1 MPIALPVLLHGLTK
15 PRLRDLILAF
25 ELKLAAAETKDAHIA
40 LLLRSRKANL
50 PAVLAHLSRDELKDA
65 CRVAG
70 LDTTG
75 REKALLIA
83 RLLGDAAPADA
94 PPTAPIAEQPPPA
107 PAPSSPSPAAS
118 PLATPP
124 SAPRYAP
131 ASAPLEPGQ
140 LVHVRARRYLI
151 DEVVPPPRPG
161 DATLLR
167 LACIDDD
174 AQGDPLEVLWEHEID
189 ARVLGR
195 AAWDQVTRRG
205 FDRPDLFAA
214 YLHTLRWSCVTATNP
229 RLFQA
234 PYRAGIDVKAYQL
247 EPLRKALDMPRVRLF
262 IADDVGLGKT
272 IEAGLIVREML
283 MRQRIRRIVV
293 AAPPSVVRQWQ
304 EEMEQRF
311 GLAFVILDRDYLA
324 RVRQERGYGQNPWAT
339 HSRFIISHAL
349 LRDEAYAAPL
359 RDWLDTEALPALLIL
374 DEAHNAA
381 PASGAR
387 YAVDSHLTR
396 TLRELAPRFEHRLF
410 LSATPHNGHSN
421 SFAALLEILDPDRF
435 CRGVTVDDPA
445 LLDAVMVRRLKS
457 DLREIAPGE
466 FPERRI
472 IPEVL
477 AGLPEDAP
485 ELALARLL
493 ADYRDAREA
502 RLLAAPRASRAA
514 AMLVLTTLQKRL
526 LSSIEAFAVTLG
538 AHRRAVQRQLAR
550 AASLSPGTAPEP
562 PPPTPELDLA
572 DLAPP
577 GADDDR
583 AELPEEEL
591 AQGEAAAIDDLSAA
605 PAAPLVPADL
615 ALLDRMAAIAE
626 DARYRPDARLRRL
639 LDWIRHN
646 LCPDLGQ
653 PGARW
658 LPRRVLIFTEYADTK
673 RYLLDQLGAALQGT
687 DRADERLRAF
697 HGGMGDDL
705 REQIKSA
712 FNADP
717 ADHPLRIL
725 IATDAAREGVNLQNH
740 CADLFHFDVPWNPSR
755 MEQRNG
761 RIDRKLQRAPV
772 VTCRY
777 FVLPQRPED
786 RVLDALVRKTATIKE
801 QLGSLSPV
809 IVRDLESL
817 LQGGITRAGA
827 DALTEAIAGVEPRRK
842 TLHDLTVERELE
854 AVRVRQVAL
863 KSRVDELQEL
873 LRTSREWLGLT
884 DQGLRAALS
893 AALHLLG
900 APPLAPED
908 PNAAQ
913 QGHAAARW
921 RLPPLDPRR
930 AADPSWQA
938 ALDAL
943 RAPRPR
949 DQKLHEWRRAAPIRP
964 VVFRDPGNLDGQVV
978 HLHLEHRLVQ
988 RLLGRFLAQGF
999 VHHELTRAAVCRT
1012 DDPVPKVIILGR
1024 LSLYGA
1030 HAARLHDEV
1039 LAIAAEWVDP
1049 DLRGKGGKRLAPLP
1063 EAGKKDALAELEAAL
1078 VTPHLQAAPAAV
1090 GERLRAHAEADVD
1103 ALLPHLERR
1112 ARERLASAEAALTRR
1127 GEAEAK
1133 ALQKVIY
1140 HQIAKLEARLAA
1152 PEDAQLALDLAADA
1166 VGQRQRA
1173 ADRRFWQ
1180 TRLPQLHAEAERAP
1194 ERIRAGYAVQAVR
1207 VDPIGL
1213 AYLWP
1218 VTA

>member
-1 MPIALPVLLHGLTK
+1 MPLTRPLLLHGLTK

-25 ELKLAAAETKDAHIA
+25 GLKLAAAEAKDAHIE
-40 LLLRSRKANL
+40 LLLRSRKAAL
-50 PAVLAHLSRDELKDA
+50 PAILAHLTRDELKEA
-65 CRVAG
+65 CRLAG

-75 REKALLIA
+75 REKTLLIA
-83 RLLGDAAPADA
+83 RLLGDASPERPLDPALEPALEPALDPA
-94 PPTAPIAEQPPPA
+94 LEPQPPPA
-107 PAPSSPSPAAS
+107 
-118 PLATPP
+118 L
-124 SAPRYAP
+124 APRAP
-131 ASAPLEPGQ
+131 RETAPTSTVLEPGQ

-151 DEVVPPPRPG
+151 DQVLPPPRPG

-174 AQGDPLEVLWEHEID
+174 AQGDPLEVLWEHELD
-189 ARVLGR
+189 ARILGR
-195 AAWDQVTRRG
+195 AAWDDVTRRG
-205 FDRPDLFAA
+205 FDRPERFAA

-247 EPLRKALDMPRVRLF
+247 EPLRRALEMPRVRLF

-283 MRQRIRRIVV
+283 LRQRIRRIVV

-339 HSRFIISHAL
+339 HTRFIISHAL

-359 RDWLDTEALPALLIL
+359 RDWLDTQDLPALLIL

-457 DLREIAPGE
+457 DLRELAPGE

-472 IPEVL
+472 IPETITE
-477 AGLPEDAP
+477 LPDDAP
-485 ELALARLL
+485 ELLLARLL
-493 ADYRDAREA
+493 ADYRDARDA
-502 RLLAAPRASRAA
+502 RLQAAPRASRAA

-526 LSSIEAFAVTLG
+526 LSSIEAFAVTLA
-538 AHRRAVQRQLAR
+538 AHRRAVLRQLAR
-550 AASLSPGTAPEP
+550 AAPAPVSEDLSLPSAP
-562 PPPTPELDLA
+562 TRLDLPARA
-572 DLAPP
+572 DAPD
-577 GADDDR
+577 ADDDR
-583 AELPEEEL
+583 AELTDAEL
-591 AQGEAAAIDDLSAA
+591 ADADADAIDDLSAA
-605 PAAPLVPADL
+605 PDAPISPDER
-615 ALLDRMAAIAE
+615 ALLDRMAQIA
-626 DARYRPDARLRRL
+626 DAARHRPDARLRRL
-639 LDWIRHN
+639 LDWIRQY

-653 PGARW
+653 PGAPW

-673 RYLLDQLGAALQGT
+673 RYLLDQLGTAIADT
-687 DRADERLRAF
+687 DRGDERLRAF
-697 HGGMGDDL
+697 HGGMGDEL
-705 REQIKSA
+705 REAIKAA

-717 ADHPLRIL
+717 HAHPLRIL
-725 IATDAAREGVNLQNH
+725 VATDAAREGVNLQNH

-809 IVRDLESL
+809 IVRDLEGL
-817 LQGGITRAGA
+817 LAAGINPSQEAALTRA
-827 DALTEAIAGVEPRRK
+827 IAAVEPRRR
-842 TLHDLTVERELE
+842 TLHDLTIDRELE
-854 AVRVRQVAL
+854 VIRTRQLAL

-873 LRTSREWLGLT
+873 LRASRDWLGLS
-884 DQGLRAALS
+884 DVALRAALC
-893 AALHLLG
+893 AALDLLG

-908 PNAAQ
+908 PAAA
-913 QGHAAARW
+913 HLDPAAARW
-921 RLPPLDPRR
+921 CFPALDPRR
-930 AADPSWQA
+930 AQDPAWQA

-943 RAPRPR
+943 RPPRAR
-949 DQKLHEWRRAAPIRP
+949 DQKLHEWRRQAPLRP
-964 VVFRDPGNLDGQVV
+964 LVFRDPGTLDGQVV

-988 RLLGRFLAQGF
+988 RLLGRFLTQGF
-999 VHHELTRAAVCRT
+999 IHDELTRAAVART
-1012 DDPVPKVIILGR
+1012 DDPVPKVIVLGR
-1024 LSLYGA
+1024 LSLYGP
-1030 HAARLHDEV
+1030 HAARLHDEI
-1039 LAIAAEWVDP
+1039 LAVAAEWVDP
-1049 DLRGKGGKRLAPLP
+1049 DLRGKAGKRLTPL
-1063 EAGKKDALAELEAAL
+1063 ADSGKKDALAELESAL
-1078 VTPHLQAAPAAV
+1078 VTPHLQKVPAAV
-1090 GERLRAHAEADVD
+1090 GERLRAHAQADVD

-1112 ARERLASAEAALTRR
+1112 ARERLASAEAALSRR
-1127 GEAEAK
+1127 GDAEAK
-1133 ALQKVIY
+1133 ALHKVIR
-1140 HQIAKLEARLAA
+1140 HQITQIEARLAA
-1152 PEDAQLALDLAADA
+1152 PADPQLSLELAADPQ
-1166 VGQRQRA
+1166 GQRQFA

-1180 TRLPQLHAEAERAP
+1180 TRLPQLQAEAERGPA
-1194 ERIRAGYAVQAVR
+1194 RIRAGYAVSAVR

-1218 VTA
+1218 VTS